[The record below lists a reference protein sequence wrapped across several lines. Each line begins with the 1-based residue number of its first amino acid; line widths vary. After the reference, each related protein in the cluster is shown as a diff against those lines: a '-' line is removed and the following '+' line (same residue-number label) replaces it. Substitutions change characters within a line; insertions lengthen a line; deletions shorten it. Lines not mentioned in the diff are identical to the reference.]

1 MGIKEL
7 EKYFME
13 DKEVKE
19 KERFRTGCDLLD
31 ILLGGEKGV
40 FGLPFGT
47 IVNIRGDSGS
57 GKSFLKNE
65 ILAANYYRYRD
76 RFKWIGDDTERGDT
90 FQTKDLYGVELT
102 SKGHTLHGRLKS
114 EKTGK
119 MADIDIKFDHSNTVQ
134 EMDAHLSIFL
144 SSMKENEV
152 GIYAIDSLDGLT
164 DAGAE
169 DDATARAQLLVADK
183 DVKDKGSY
191 NMGKQKFLSGFFASQ
206 CGNLDKHNCTLI
218 MTSQYR
224 SAIGSMI
231 PGQKSVSGGMAL
243 KYYCNCII
251 DLTTVRPIEANGE
264 KIGAV
269 VRVRNKMKAR
279 CSRPDREI
287 FYSVY
292 FTKGIDNIGSN
303 VDYLFNLRDDSGK
316 LISTDVC
323 WGGEMPT
330 RDNLKEWLESNGLR
344 DKYNIYAKSV
354 LGAGRIDVN
363 CVYDFAHKFHPEA
376 APLYD
381 AVYGKKMTRD
391 ELRHLCETS
400 KEDRRLLRQKV
411 IDKWEAK
418 EDAVSAAVNFNKVF
432 DCDD

>member
-1 MGIKEL
+1 MGINEL

-13 DKEVKE
+13 EKEVQV

-90 FQTKDLYGVELT
+90 FNSKALYGVELT
-102 SKGHTLHGRLKS
+102 SKGHNLHGKLKS

-119 MADIDIKFDHSNTVQ
+119 LSDIDIKFDHSNTVQ

-144 SSMKENEV
+144 SSMKDNEV
-152 GIYAIDSLDGLT
+152 GIYAVDSLDGLT

-169 DDATARAQLLVADK
+169 EDALNRAQLMVADK

-224 SAIGSMI
+224 AAIGSMI

-264 KIGAV
+264 RIGSV
-269 VRVRNKMKAR
+269 VRVRNKNKAR

-303 VDYLFNLRDDSGK
+303 IDYLFNLRDDSGK
-316 LISTDVC
+316 LISQDVC
-323 WGGEMPT
+323 WGGAMPT
-330 RDNLKEWLESNGLR
+330 RDNLKEWLESNNLR
-344 DKYNIYAKSV
+344 DQYNAFAKQKI
-354 LGAGRIDVN
+354 GAGRIDID
-363 CVYDFAHKFHPEA
+363 CVYEFAHAFPEV

-381 AVYGKKMTRD
+381 ATYGKKMTRD
-391 ELRHLCETS
+391 ELRLLCETS
-400 KEDRRLLRQKV
+400 KEDRKKLRQMV

-432 DCDD
+432 DTDD